1 MISLF
6 KKKSLIYFRYT
17 TDLLLPDTP
26 VDMYEGIFLLEKAN
40 QKLIDQHLMDN
51 IEIIVTDRKANTL
64 FQFSVT
70 LPTDQNLMEVVTS
83 AVENPFQTLGGSEN
97 HVQESLISVN
107 KESTKAKEIAPDI
120 KYSKTVESLDDE
132 PTEIDQS
139 MEQKESVERKLKTK
153 WKFSI
158 IINNTRFTL
167 KQFLLGALC
176 ICILPMGITYGVSVV
191 KNHTVNEEKKIPS
204 YEQLVENKDYETA
217 LKSYPDEE
225 TNLIETLY
233 SNKDEKILK
242 ELAEK
247 DKSQLALFYWS
258 FLKENWSKVTDIQNI
273 PQSETIQAMK
283 GFAYLKQGKFE
294 EAKLIN
300 QAIKNKTLSSQIKL
314 YQKEKAYD
322 FLRAQNLIEAE
333 KINQEIK
340 DSDLQEDIT
349 VAKSIVNLLKKYESD
364 SRDSSLSDKERKEA
378 KKDYDTWLNNLK
390 KLGGKTNDE

>member
-1 MISLF
+1 
-6 KKKSLIYFRYT
+6 
-17 TDLLLPDTP
+17 
-26 VDMYEGIFLLEKAN
+26 MYEGIFLLEKAN
-40 QKLIDQHLMDN
+40 QKLIDQHLTDN

-70 LPTDQNLMEVVTS
+70 LPTDENLMEIVTS
-83 AVENPFQTLGGSEN
+83 AVENPFQTLGGTVN
-97 HVQESLISVN
+97 DTQESLTSVN
-107 KESTKAKEIAPDI
+107 KETTKAENIASDI
-120 KYSKTVESLDDE
+120 KYPKSVESLGIE
-132 PTEIDQS
+132 PKEV
-139 MEQKESVERKLKTK
+139 EQPVERKETVEKKPKVKL
-153 WKFSI
+153 KFSV

-191 KNHTVNEEKKIPS
+191 KNHTVNEDKKIPS
-204 YEQLVENKDYETA
+204 YEQLVKDKYYETA
-217 LKSYPDEE
+217 LKNYPDKE
-225 TNLIETLY
+225 TNLIESLY
-233 SNKDEKILK
+233 SNKDGKTLK

-258 FLKENWSKVTDIQNI
+258 FLKEKWSKVTDIQNI

-283 GFAYLKQGKFE
+283 GFAYLKQGKLE

-300 QAIKNKTLSSQIKL
+300 QAIKNKTLSSQINL
-314 YQKEKAYD
+314 YQKEKAYE
-322 FLRAQNLIEAE
+322 FLHAQKLAEAE

-364 SRDSSLSDKERKEA
+364 SRNSSLSEEERKDA
-378 KKDYDTWLNNLK
+378 KKDYDTWLKNLE
-390 KLGGKTNDE
+390 KLGGKTDDEQ